1 MAYSFFSLFL
11 SLFTFRTNIIT
22 QQPHNMEESPEQL
35 MSQAL
40 LEKLE
45 PLIHTIESQL
55 RDLGYDECVRTL
67 ARHNCACLSQKCN
80 SWTTS

>member
-1 MAYSFFSLFL
+1 
-11 SLFTFRTNIIT
+11 
-22 QQPHNMEESPEQL
+22 MEESPEQL

-55 RDLGYDECVRTL
+55 RDLGYAE
-67 ARHNCACLSQKCN
+67 
-80 SWTTS
+80 